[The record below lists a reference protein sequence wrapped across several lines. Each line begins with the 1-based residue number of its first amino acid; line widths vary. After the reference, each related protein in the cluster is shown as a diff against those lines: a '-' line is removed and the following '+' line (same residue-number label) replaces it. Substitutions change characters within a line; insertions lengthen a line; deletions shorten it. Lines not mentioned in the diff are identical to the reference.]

1 MVARSGVSAH
11 ADTDGKQL
19 LAIDAGQSGIKV
31 RHQGDGVR
39 REWTS
44 PAIRTDL
51 PLLPQLVRVIEE
63 AARRGAHAEA
73 VGIGVSGLTRNE
85 FDAGPLFA
93 AASPAVGAT
102 SVTLAHDSVTAY
114 LGALGDDLGVAIA
127 AGTGAVAFAV
137 GTASVARIDGWG
149 NAIGD
154 AGSAFW
160 LGREALDA
168 VMRAHDGRAQATA
181 LTQLVAEEFP
191 DVETAYI
198 ELQGDPARVERIAR
212 FAPGVS
218 ALAGEDRVARTIISR
233 AAQELALSAYTGLR
247 RVEQDRVAG
256 PRVRVA
262 GGVFRSDLLLA
273 EFEAALRMQV
283 PDAEIEAAD
292 ADPLEGAALLPGV
305 DESSSIA
312 TLISRAGS

>member
-1 MVARSGVSAH
+1 MVAQARLSAR
-11 ADTDGKQL
+11 ADADGPQL

-31 RHQGDGVR
+31 RHQGAGAR

-51 PLLPQLVRVIEE
+51 PLLPQLIGVIDE
-63 AARRGAHAEA
+63 AASRGAHAEA
-73 VGIGVSGLTRNE
+73 VGIGVSGLTRHE
-85 FDAGPLFA
+85 FDAEPLFRA
-93 AASPAVGAT
+93 AAPALGAT

-114 LGALGDDLGVAIA
+114 LGALGADRGVAIA
-127 AGTGAVAFAV
+127 SGTGAVAFAV
-137 GTASVARIDGWG
+137 GARRVARIDGWG
-149 NAIGD
+149 NVIGD

-168 VMRAHDGRAQATA
+168 VMRAHDGRGPATA
-181 LTQLVAEEFP
+181 LTEVVAEEFP

-198 ELQGDPARVERIAR
+198 ELQVDPARVERIAR

-218 ALAGEDRVARTIISR
+218 ALADVDGVARRIISR

-247 RVEQDRVAG
+247 RVEEDRVPR

-262 GGVFRSDLLLA
+262 GGVFRSELLLA
-273 EFEAALRMQV
+273 EFAGALRMLV
-283 PDAEIEAAD
+283 PDAEIETAD
-292 ADPLEGAALLPGV
+292 ADPLAGAALLPGV

-312 TLISRAGS
+312 TLISRARS